1 LYIVNTQKEGVNNIF
16 IVFEGLPPSFLK
28 HFFNMS
34 RYEIKNSSF
43 SPDEIVRQQQLAE
56 ALKEQQK
63 HQTHINAEIRQ
74 YLKLDNAKDGN
85 IIKMPK
91 TGKI

>member
-1 LYIVNTQKEGVNNIF
+1 
-16 IVFEGLPPSFLK
+16 
-28 HFFNMS
+28 MS